1 VGEVV
6 GMGGFFQDAIGA
18 PLTVRP
24 MTSMTPMTRTAMF
37 RARGGRGAELAE
49 RLLYAASL
57 VADWWTT

>member
-1 VGEVV
+1 
-6 GMGGFFQDAIGA
+6 
-18 PLTVRP
+18 